1 MEQSPFTPKIKTQY
15 GKLEKALNKEKIIN
29 DMKENPYEPLKYI
42 LGIEDVKTAEEL
54 IDKLSNVK
62 TNAGFE
68 KVFSRLKDLGNLKDV
83 KVIYKSLNY
92 LLDLAPGQP
101 YETMAMY
108 NQSSKTLFIDST
120 YSNVADIGEFYVTIL
135 HELFHHVFKGASIAS
150 GLNMIYAITDIKN
163 TIHKL
168 PIHNKY
174 RHLFQT
180 VLSNIPKEEVRNHYG
195 LSSVDE
201 FISEAYSNPIFQN
214 FLKSVKLENDKS
226 ATKKTVDLLLS
237 VATLNARIISHKIS
251 EEDAFAAFKN
261 IDLGALDLL
270 EDFEENMNEINKK
283 HD

>member
-1 MEQSPFTPKIKTQY
+1 MNMRIENNLPKKT
-15 GKLEKALNKEKIIN
+15 ERERVLNEL
-29 DMKENPYEPLKYI
+29 KENSFEPLKYV
-42 LGIEDVKTAEEL
+42 LGIENVTNAEEL
-54 IDKLSNVK
+54 IDKLSNVE

-68 KVFSRLKDLGNLKDV
+68 KVFSKLKTLGNLKDV
-83 KVIYKSLNY
+83 KVIYKSLDY

-120 YSNVADIGEFYVTIL
+120 YSNVADIGEFYITIL

-150 GLNMIYAITDIKN
+150 GLNMIYGITDIKN

-180 VLSNIPKEEVRNHYG
+180 VLSNIPKEEIQNHYG

-201 FISEAYSNPIFQN
+201 FISEAYSNPQFQS
-214 FLKSVKLENDKS
+214 FLKAVKLESD
-226 ATKKTVDLLLS
+226 KTVSRKTMDILLS
-237 VATLNARIISHKIS
+237 VVTLNARVISHSIS
-251 EEDAFAAFKN
+251 EEDAFTAFKN
-261 IDLGALDLL
+261 IDLNALDLL
-270 EDFEENMNEINKK
+270 EDFEKNMDEINKK